1 MVEFLTQNIVGLATI
16 NRPIGRLIGVSLYA
30 DWHEFRLKLQGINI
44 LGLAMKLHRI
54 AASFFALTGLSITA
68 VSAQTVLTV
77 STWVPPTHSLS
88 MAQKEWCDL
97 LEKNTSGK
105 MKCNILPRG
114 VSAPPGTFDAVKNG
128 LADVSFSVHGY
139 TPGRYAYT
147 RMAEL
152 PFLGNTSE
160 PISVAFNR
168 VAMKNPEFA
177 SEHQGMKVISFF
189 THGPGIVFNTKRP
202 ITKVEDL
209 NGLKFRIGG
218 GMVNDI
224 SKTLNMNVTLKPAT
238 DSYELLSGGVMDGTL
253 FPAESTE
260 SFKIDKVIKYATQ
273 FPGGLYNTSFAFV
286 MNQGKYDKLTADEK
300 KAVDSISGEVAA
312 RIFGRGWDKVD
323 RRALALMQAN
333 GVQVSKADAK
343 FVADIKTRT
352 SALEGKWVA
361 DAEAKGLKNAKK
373 VLADFRAEIAKAS

>member
-1 MVEFLTQNIVGLATI
+1 M
-16 NRPIGRLIGVSLYA
+16 
-30 DWHEFRLKLQGINI
+30 
-44 LGLAMKLHRI
+44 
-54 AASFFALTGLSITA
+54 
-68 VSAQTVLTV
+68 
-77 STWVPPTHSLS
+77 
-88 MAQKEWCDL
+88 
-97 LEKNTSGK
+97 
-105 MKCNILPRG
+105 
-114 VSAPPGTFDAVKNG
+114 
-128 LADVSFSVHGY
+128 
-139 TPGRYAYT
+139 
-147 RMAEL
+147 
-152 PFLGNTSE
+152 
-160 PISVAFNR
+160 
-168 VAMKNPEFA
+168 
-177 SEHQGMKVISFF
+177 
-189 THGPGIVFNTKRP
+189 
-202 ITKVEDL
+202 
-209 NGLKFRIGG
+209 
-218 GMVNDI
+218 
-224 SKTLNMNVTLKPAT
+224 
-238 DSYELLSGGVMDGTL
+238 
-253 FPAESTE
+253 